1 MANPYHIGSLFIACK
16 LNLKINEWVAR
27 ILKSTTA
34 PLDSDTVS
42 IHARRQSVTLWRVR
56 DSWLDRFLP
65 SSQLWFKATG
75 LRHADSL
82 CCIRKP
88 SCVNVWNSARL
99 VFRLSKRQK
108 AITKLDLNSEISKRT
123 TERAYLDTNA

>member
-1 MANPYHIGSLFIACK
+1 MT
-16 LNLKINEWVAR
+16 WVAR
-27 ILKSTTA
+27 ILESTTA

-56 DSWLDRFLP
+56 DGWFDRFLP
-65 SSQLWFKATG
+65 SSQLCFKATG

-88 SCVNVWNSARL
+88 SCVNVWNFVHL
-99 VFRLSKRQK
+99 VFRLSNRQT
-108 AITKLDLNSEISKRT
+108 ITKLVSTLRFQSAQLRELVWTLMHN
-123 TERAYLDTNA
+123 